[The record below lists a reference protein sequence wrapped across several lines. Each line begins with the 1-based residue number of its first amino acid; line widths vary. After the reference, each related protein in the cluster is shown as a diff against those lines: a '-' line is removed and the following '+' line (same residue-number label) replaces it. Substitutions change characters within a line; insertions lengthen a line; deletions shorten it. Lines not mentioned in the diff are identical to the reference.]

1 MHLDNTSLNNTSLA
15 QFKSQLTRLETEAL
29 DETFEDIQYAELIPV
44 NTSGPEWVKGVTYRS
59 LERVGQAKWIN
70 QGAQD
75 VPNADILSSEINNS
89 VELAAIG
96 YSYTLEEVSQSVLH
110 NFPLE
115 SARISAARRAAEEF
129 IDGVAL
135 NGDGDKGMTGLYN
148 SAAVAP
154 FAAGQTFETA
164 TLEQALT
171 MVNNGLM
178 GVGGEQARSRY
189 PRDTMLLPTSSLTA
203 LANKV
208 VPDTAQ
214 TFLNYIKSNNIYTAR
229 SGKELMVRDVDG
241 LETAGAGETKRAVF
255 YRRDP
260 NVLTFHMPMPHKFL
274 PVQQVIMEFKVP
286 GIFRIGGT
294 EIRRPDAIGYQDGI

>member
-1 MHLDNTSLNNTSLA
+1 MHLDNNALA
-15 QFKSQLTRLETEAL
+15 QFKSQLIKLETEAL

-59 LERVGQAKWIN
+59 LDRIGEAKWIN
-70 QGAQD
+70 GGAQD
-75 VPNADILSSEINNS
+75 VPNADILSNEVNNP

-115 SARISAARRAAEEF
+115 TTRISAARRAAEEF
-129 IDGVAL
+129 IDTVAL
-135 NGDGDKGMTGLYN
+135 NGDPDKNMEGLYN
-148 SAAVAP
+148 SSSISP
-154 FAAGQTFETA
+154 FAAAQTFEVA
-164 TLEQALT
+164 TLEQTLT
-171 MVNNGLM
+171 MVNNGLI
-178 GVGGEQARSRY
+178 GVGGEQARTRY
-189 PRDTMLLPTSSLTA
+189 PRDTMLLATSTLSA

-208 VPDTAQ
+208 VPDSAE
-214 TFLNYIKSNNIYTAR
+214 TFLGYIKKNNIYTVR
-229 SGKELMVRDVDG
+229 TGKELMVRDVDG
-241 LETAGAGETKRAVF
+241 LETAGTGDTKRAVF

-294 EIRRPDAIGYQDGI
+294 EIRRPDAIDYQDGV

>member
-1 MHLDNTSLNNTSLA
+1 MHLDNNALA

-44 NTSGPEWVKGVTYRS
+44 NTTGPEWVKGVTYRS
-59 LERVGQAKWIN
+59 LDRIGEAKWIN
-70 QGAQD
+70 QGGQD
-75 VPNADILSSEINNS
+75 VPNADILSQEVNNM

-115 SARISAARRAAEEF
+115 RSRISAARRAAEEF
-129 IDGVAL
+129 IDDVAL
-135 NGDGDKGMTGLYN
+135 NGDADKGMTGLYN
-148 SAAVAP
+148 NGSIAP
-154 FAAGQTFETA
+154 FAAAQTFETA

-171 MVNNGLM
+171 MVNNGLI
-178 GVGGEQARSRY
+178 GVGGEQARARY
-189 PRDTMLLPTSSLTA
+189 PRDTVILPTSSLSA
-203 LANKV
+203 LANKI

-214 TFLNYIKSNNIYTAR
+214 TFLNYIKTNNIYTAR
-229 SGKELMVRDVDG
+229 SGKELMVRDVNS
-241 LETAGAGETKRAVF
+241 LETAGAGDSKRAVF

-294 EIRRPDAIGYQDGI
+294 EIRRPDAVGYQDGV

>member
-1 MHLDNTSLNNTSLA
+1 MHLDNTSLA
-15 QFKSQLTRLETEAL
+15 QFRSQLVKLETEAL
-29 DETFEDIQYAELIPV
+29 EESFDDIQYSQLIPV

-59 LERVGQAKWIN
+59 LDRIGQAKWIN
-70 QGAQD
+70 GGAQD
-75 VPNADILSSEINNS
+75 VPNADILSAEVNTS

-115 SARISAARRAAEEF
+115 TSRISAARRAAEEF
-129 IDGVAL
+129 IDNVAM
-135 NGDGDKGMTGLYN
+135 NGDADKGMEGLYN
-148 SAAVAP
+148 SSSVTP
-154 FAAGQTFETA
+154 FAAAQTFETA

-189 PRDTMLLPTSSLTA
+189 PRDTMLLPTASLSA
-203 LANKV
+203 LANKI
-208 VPDTAQ
+208 VPDSAE
-214 TFLNYIKSNNIYTAR
+214 TFLNYIKKNNIYTAR
-229 SGKELMVRDVDG
+229 TGKELMVRDVDG
-241 LETAGAGETKRAVF
+241 LDMAGAGDTKRAVF

-294 EIRRPDAIGYQDGI
+294 EIRRPDAVGYQDGV